1 MALVNDSYNERRE
14 HFRINDTIFLD
25 YMPVDHATAQEMGNN
40 ITNPSA
46 DNNQKEVQLRT
57 LQTAFTMVTDQIN
70 HYDREVARAL
80 RLLNDKINLI
90 SRDFQSHQEEAEKN
104 TKAIEVNLSG
114 GGIAF
119 LTADPIEARTPLT
132 VQMEL
137 NPSGVIIDTIAN
149 VISCTKSH
157 SDKAKASFHI
167 RLAFAYMNETD
178 RNLLIKHILSR
189 QAEELRNSNSKL
201 NPK

>member
-1 MALVNDSYNERRE
+1 MALVNDSHHERRE

-25 YMPVDHATAQEMGNN
+25 YTAVDHATAEKIGNS
-40 ITNPSA
+40 IANPSA
-46 DNNQKEVQLRT
+46 NNTQKEVQLRT

-90 SRDFQSHQEEAEKN
+90 SRDFIHQDNLKDKN
-104 TKAIEVNLSG
+104 AKAIEVNLSG

-119 LTADPIEARTPLT
+119 LTAEPLEARTPLT

-149 VISCTKSH
+149 VISCTQSH
-157 SDKAKASFHI
+157 SSDAESCFLV

-189 QAEELRNSNSKL
+189 QAEELRNANNKLNSK
-201 NPK
+201 

>member
-1 MALVNDSYNERRE
+1 MALVNDSHHERRE

-25 YMPVDHATAQEMGNN
+25 YTPVDHETAAKMGNN

-46 DNNQKEVQLRT
+46 DNNQKEVQLRS

-90 SRDFQSHQEEAEKN
+90 SRDFLNPQDVKEKN
-104 TKAIEVNLSG
+104 AKAIEVNLSG

-119 LTADPIEARTPLT
+119 LTTEPLVARTPVT

-137 NPSGVIIDTIAN
+137 NPSGVIIDTVAN
-149 VISCTKSH
+149 VISCTKSY
-157 SDKAKASFHI
+157 SDKTEAPFHV

-178 RNLLIKHILSR
+178 RNLLIKHILTR
-189 QAEELRNSNSKL
+189 QAEVLRNANNKL
-201 NPK
+201 NAK

>member
-40 ITNPSA
+40 ITNPSV

-90 SRDFQSHQEEAEKN
+90 SRDFKTNKKKQK
-104 TKAIEVNLSG
+104 KIPKL
-114 GGIAF
+114 
-119 LTADPIEARTPLT
+119 
-132 VQMEL
+132 
-137 NPSGVIIDTIAN
+137 
-149 VISCTKSH
+149 
-157 SDKAKASFHI
+157 
-167 RLAFAYMNETD
+167 
-178 RNLLIKHILSR
+178 
-189 QAEELRNSNSKL
+189 SKL
-201 NPK
+201 I